1 MAALADLAVVV
12 VEVQARRAQV
22 EFVGLVQIADTRG
35 EDGVDAGR
43 ERRFVD
49 RARLVEA
56 EIAADGVEVEIVA
69 EEIKPLQHVGL
80 LDQARAQDAVPRP
93 ALVDGAIRRIEVFGQ
108 RLLLVQIAVLLEED
122 AQFAVLAEVHAVGD
136 FEPPLRL
143 GRLVETS
150 LRADARVVRRPVF
163 THPRRRLGGIA
174 HRPAGDVGGIPVVV
188 DVVLVL
194 VGTRDAQHDIF
205 SPRPG
210 PRDALRPEA
219 RHGQQHLQPAVGQ
232 IRRVAGIADVVEN
245 RVGDGA
251 VAVDLL
257 EGDLPLVV
265 ALLAVDGDHRV
276 ERRTVAEAQ
285 LRSVFD
291 GLVELVVAVDEQFAG
306 DGPPG
311 GGQVERQAVGLGV
324 PVGHAAVFL
333 AREALRTD
341 IQTGVH
347 PGIGLQQH
355 EDAEAD
361 ALLRPGVAPDFD
373 VAAVPAGGPGGRLLF
388 EQGLEAR
395 LLSRSR
401 DAARR
406 GDKVRRS
413 VVERRA
419 DARIFI

>member
-1 MAALADLAVVV
+1 M
-12 VEVQARRAQV
+12 RS
-22 EFVGLVQIADTRG
+22 
-35 EDGVDAGR
+35 
-43 ERRFVD
+43 
-49 RARLVEA
+49 
-56 EIAADGVEVEIVA
+56 
-69 EEIKPLQHVGL
+69 H
-80 LDQARAQDAVPRP
+80 DQ
-93 ALVDGAIRRIEVFGQ
+93 LVDGAIRRVEVFGQ

-205 SPRPG
+205 LPRPG

-265 ALLAVDGDHRV
+265 ALLAVDGDH
-276 ERRTVAEAQ
+276 
-285 LRSVFD
+285 SV
-291 GLVELVVAVDEQFAG
+291 LVEGDDITGQADDALEQKLVLPVKSAKVAGLHVAALDQQNDVPVLQSGVHAVAG
-306 DGPPG
+306 DLQHRQKQ
-311 GGQVERQAVGLGV
+311 GGQQHGNGRDHQQRVDRAAQHPHITAAVGQTFALCFHLCCGWNGRE
-324 PVGHAAVFL
+324 PDLLLFHL
-333 AREALRTD
+333 ARSS
-341 IQTGVH
+341 
-347 PGIGLQQH
+347 
-355 EDAEAD
+355 
-361 ALLRPGVAPDFD
+361 
-373 VAAVPAGGPGGRLLF
+373 GRN
-388 EQGLEAR
+388 
-395 LLSRSR
+395 
-401 DAARR
+401 
-406 GDKVRRS
+406 S
-413 VVERRA
+413 VL
-419 DARIFI
+419 